1 MIQWVLAATLVCG
14 ASVFTS
20 CTNDDDPVTPPT
32 DEVEALLQKMTLREK
47 VGQLFYVRPECLD
60 TTIHFNRSGGIDQSV
75 DDLTKIKLQAVNEM
89 MRKVNENYPV
99 GGIIL
104 YAHNIEDEAQLARF
118 IPEIRALKGSPLL
131 CIDEEGGR
139 VARIG
144 RNSNFKVKTYESMG
158 AIGATG
164 DPKNAYE
171 CGNTIGTYLHRYGFD
186 IDFAPVADVNTNP
199 ENIVIGARA
208 FSDKPE
214 IAAPMVTNYLQG
226 LKDAGVTGCI
236 KHFPG
241 HGDTKADTHFGYA
254 SSQKTWEEMLSCEM
268 VTFKA
273 GIQWGCQL
281 IMTAHISAP
290 NVTGADM
297 PATMSSV
304 ILQDK
309 LRRELGY
316 QNLIITDAMEMG
328 AITKQYNNAE
338 AAVGTLLAGA
348 DIVLGPQNF
357 VEAFDA
363 VVRAVEEGTLTE
375 QRIDQSVRRILK
387 LKKQIRH

>member
-1 MIQWVLAATLVCG
+1 MLATIL
-14 ASVFTS
+14 TS
-20 CTNDDDPVTPPT
+20 CGLMMLSSCSNEDNTDTPPT
-32 DEVEALLQKMTLREK
+32 DEVESQLQRMTLREK
-47 VGQLFYVRPECLD
+47 VGQMFYVRPECLD

-89 MRKVNENYPV
+89 MRKVNEKYPV

-164 DPKNAYE
+164 DPRNAYE

-226 LKDAGVTGCI
+226 LKDAGITGCI

-254 SSQKTWEEMLSCEM
+254 SSQKTWEEMLSCDLRQ
-268 VTFKA
+268 A
-273 GIQWGCQL
+273 
-281 IMTAHISAP
+281 
-290 NVTGADM
+290 
-297 PATMSSV
+297 SSGGV
-304 ILQDK
+304 NSL
-309 LRRELGY
+309 
-316 QNLIITDAMEMG
+316 
-328 AITKQYNNAE
+328 
-338 AAVGTLLAGA
+338 
-348 DIVLGPQNF
+348 
-357 VEAFDA
+357 
-363 VVRAVEEGTLTE
+363 
-375 QRIDQSVRRILK
+375 
-387 LKKQIRH
+387 